1 MFNLLNSVSRSSLRL
16 KPFPHFVIENALPSD
31 IYARLSAS
39 FPHAILTSAHPS
51 VINDRGH
58 TRRLL
63 RKDFGCFC
71 NLDPIWSQFAAENTS
86 LEFFRT
92 ASQFFLSPIIE
103 RIYPGLLAKLS
114 KIPVGPRT
122 LDPMLDSQSAL
133 TDFQLVSNLPGSD
146 SHTSRTPHLDNPQ
159 QLYALLYYMRDD
171 NDQSI
176 GGGLQLYQPKK
187 SAFTAPHNRG
197 RSIDPIHL
205 IDSYT
210 LHYSSNT
217 AIFFLNTR
225 SSYHAVQPIFQQ
237 TVSRRSINIIG
248 ELPSGS
254 SLFSI

>member
-16 KPFPHFVIENALPSD
+16 KPFPHFVIEDALPSD

-39 FPHAILTSAHPS
+39 FPHEILTSAHQS

-63 RKDFGCFC
+63 RKDFSCFSS
-71 NLDPIWSQFAAENTS
+71 LDPIWSQFAAENTS
-86 LEFFRT
+86 LDFFRT
-92 ASQFFLSPIIE
+92 ASQFFLSPIID
-103 RIYPGLLAKLS
+103 RIYPGLLSKLS

-122 LDPMLDSQSAL
+122 LDPKLDSQTAL
-133 TDFQLVSNLPGSD
+133 TDFQIVSNLPGSD

-176 GGGLQLYQPKK
+176 GGGLQLYKPKK

-197 RSIDPIHL
+197 RSIDPVHL
-205 IDSYT
+205 IDYYT
-210 LHYSSNT
+210 LHYSANT